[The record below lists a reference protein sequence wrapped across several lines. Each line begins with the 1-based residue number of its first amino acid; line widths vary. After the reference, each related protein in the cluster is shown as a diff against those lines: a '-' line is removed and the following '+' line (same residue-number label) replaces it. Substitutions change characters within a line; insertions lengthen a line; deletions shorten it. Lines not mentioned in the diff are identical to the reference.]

1 MNYCKLEIAFKCQTK
16 LSNCFPFKDLISKY
30 LIYRVAYKFQ
40 CGICNKSYCG
50 ESISLLDIRSGE
62 HIGVS
67 HLTKKK
73 FKSVNNRAAHDHLL
87 YCIYLSSFDN
97 FSILARENKKFLFEI
112 KESLLIIMI
121 DKPLLNRR
129 VVLSCTIQRCMIHA

>member
-16 LSNCFPFKDLISKY
+16 LSNCFPFKERISKDLIY
-30 LIYRVAYKFQ
+30 GNVYKCQ
-40 CGICNKSYCG
+40 CHICNKSHCG
-50 ESISLLDIRSGE
+50 VSIRHLDIRYGK

-67 HLTKKK
+67 PLTKKK
-73 FKSVNNRAAHDHLL
+73 FKPVNNSAAHDHLL

-97 FSILARENKKFLFEI
+97 FSIFARENKKFLLEI
-112 KESLLIIMI
+112 KESLLIMI